1 MQRRC
6 ELTHTR
12 WESMQRRKRKRVA
25 VRLLEI
31 VITVAVVAW
40 AVAAHAQNPFFD
52 SPEEYWG
59 SYDYQEQQER
69 TQGYYDRQDEALQDA
84 LDRWG
89 NVEDSPEYRS
99 WERQRGLD
107 ACLGITNNPALQS
120 RCLQGLQ

>member
-6 ELTHTR
+6 VFTLT
-12 WESMQRRKRKRVA
+12 VLA
-25 VRLLEI
+25 VF
-31 VITVAVVAW
+31 AW
-40 AVAAHAQNPFFD
+40 VGGASAQNPFFD

-89 NVEDSPEYRS
+89 KVEDSPEYRS